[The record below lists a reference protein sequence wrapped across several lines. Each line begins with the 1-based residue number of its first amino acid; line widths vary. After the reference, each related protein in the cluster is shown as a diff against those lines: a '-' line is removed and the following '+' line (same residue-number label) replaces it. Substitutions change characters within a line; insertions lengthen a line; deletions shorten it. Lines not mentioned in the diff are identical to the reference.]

1 MALILENLT
10 WSEVAKLD
18 KDKSVVIIPVGS
30 IEQHGYHMSLNVDY
44 ILPYRFA
51 IMASEKVRDF
61 SLIVIPP
68 ITYGCSQHY
77 MAFPGT
83 ISLKSDTLKLLIK
96 DICRS
101 LISNGFKRIIILNG
115 HGGNFA
121 SLQIAVSELRGETKA
136 IIALVNWWEL
146 VADVI
151 REIRESKIMHHAG
164 EVETS
169 VALALG
175 LRVVPD
181 KIIDFIPESF
191 SDYYTL
197 DLLSPPPKLMV
208 FGWLKRSDGG
218 GVIGEP
224 GKASRMKGVFI
235 VNATVSRLI
244 DLAERLLR
252 IEV

>member
-1 MALILENLT
+1 MALTLENLT
-10 WSEVAKLD
+10 WSEVARLNRD
-18 KDKSVVIIPVGS
+18 NSVIIIPVGS
-30 IEQHGYHMSLNVDY
+30 IEQHGYHMPLNIDY
-44 ILPYRFA
+44 ILPYKFA
-51 IMASEKVRDF
+51 LIASEKVRDF
-61 SLIVIPP
+61 NLIVIPP

-83 ISLKSDTLKLLIK
+83 ISLNSDTLKLLVK
-96 DICRS
+96 DVCRS
-101 LISNGFKRIIILNG
+101 LILHGFKRIIILNG

-121 SLQIAVSELRGETKA
+121 PLQIAIRELRSELKA
-136 IIALVNWWEL
+136 VIALVNWWEL

-151 REIRESKIMHHAG
+151 RKIRESKIMHHAG

-169 VALALG
+169 VALALE
-175 LRVVPD
+175 LRVISD
-181 KIIDFIPESF
+181 KIVDFIPESF
-191 SDYYTL
+191 SNYYTL

-208 FGWLKRSDGG
+208 FGWLKRSGGG

-224 GKASRMKGVFI
+224 SKASRMKGEVI

-244 DLAERLLR
+244 DLAKRLLT